1 MWAIFK
7 VNVLFALKFHRF
19 GNDMDG
25 LAELFAK
32 EYDACIKRGGD
43 MMYGVPVINGNVVGM
58 ADAIKRA
65 FRKGQQSDGENFNL
79 LAEIYPSAFDAYW
92 MGAEMAPYPNPIL
105 KPLGWS
111 MTPPAPGAIRNI
123 GPNPIMLGMSTAR
136 HKAEVSALQ
145 LLVDDLKNQT
155 VNISPLGEVNVYE
168 TLQKVLKNEI
178 TDSKIKNHPA
188 IKIAKGIINKHKQ
201 AKNKKPSIGTQFKK
215 SIKFPFPELP
225 KRKEL
230 IAKAKN
236 KLLEQAVDEIKKQL
250 SISIEEALLQP
261 IISNVQTAVELSTT
275 IPNPKPSSKQI
286 KQYVKDLINGVPPTL
301 SLPTITIP
309 TLPSR
314 EELSKKIEEKLPS
327 SDTIKS
333 MASDMIKDKIPQI
346 PNVFFVPPTYKLT
359 NQSNI
364 LIDPFINVAKVHLL
378 GVSGTIS
385 VMAQYPPP
393 APPAPSVIKWTG
405 YTIKG

>member
-92 MGAEMAPYPNPIL
+92 MGAEMAPYPNLIL

-215 SIKFPFPELP
+215 SIKFPFP
-225 KRKEL
+225 
-230 IAKAKN
+230 
-236 KLLEQAVDEIKKQL
+236 
-250 SISIEEALLQP
+250 
-261 IISNVQTAVELSTT
+261 
-275 IPNPKPSSKQI
+275 
-286 KQYVKDLINGVPPTL
+286 
-301 SLPTITIP
+301 
-309 TLPSR
+309 
-314 EELSKKIEEKLPS
+314 
-327 SDTIKS
+327 
-333 MASDMIKDKIPQI
+333 
-346 PNVFFVPPTYKLT
+346 NVFFVPPTYKFT